1 MGTDG
6 SYYRR
11 HTAGWVSHPGQ
22 LLVSAAGDRVALV
35 MSSDQGHDAGFFPHL
50 VVFRCVPGNFKRVFE
65 VSAIV
70 CVFIVDAFST
80 TTVSS

>member
-50 VVFRCVPGNFKRVFE
+50 VVFRCVPWE
-65 VSAIV
+65 L
-70 CVFIVDAFST
+70 
-80 TTVSS
+80 